1 MVKNNPYK
9 TADELFQKTFE
20 QFCSEYERD
29 PQLSLSMY
37 LRSHSVDARG
47 FNKWIKSN
55 GKSLPKSK
63 DRSTQNQKVNAPTSI
78 IDTMMSKNCDTD
90 DSGLKQYW
98 WFNVDAKVWELDKS
112 NNHDKITIK
121 NDVQFITWIS
131 NYLIDRENNPHF
143 GQPIAQPEFAISF
156 LDFCGIQ
163 INKKTLNAAY
173 TRISRNL
180 DAYINASN
188 YVMNP
193 EIVFCSK
200 TDRDNK
206 MRTTRAWKHSLKP
219 DGSIQ
224 TDSEGKRLPRI
235 LKSWKS
241 YYFYRNKSQVPNH
254 PYDKSGAHDGDP
266 DYVQAAPKVDPEIN
280 YHPNISD
287 IPSSSPL
294 LSIKKG
300 DSIIACMDNKI
311 YAFVEVVS
319 KKEEEITIKIKEKLC
334 SPIPFSTLKKLDC
347 DYTPIKDLGIF
358 PIVDSTYSIIMQ
370 FSEDLLKYS
379 KANLVEEVYIE
390 EAVID
395 EIIWVLND
403 KKNLILQGAPGVGKT
418 FAAKRLAYAIM
429 GKRDDDRVVTV
440 QFHQN
445 YSYEDFVMGYK
456 PNSEGGFELR
466 EGIFYSFC
474 RKAADH
480 KDRKYFFII
489 DEINRGNLSKIF
501 GELLMLIEK
510 DYRDTPLQMSQLGE
524 FTVPSNVYIIG
535 MMNTADRSL
544 AMIDYALRR
553 RFSFYEMKPAF
564 ESLGFKN
571 YIDKLHDSQLNDLV
585 KVIIELNDVIAKDD
599 SLGTGFCIGHSYLCG
614 LKKSNYNL
622 KNIVEYDIIPML
634 REYWFDNDERF
645 NTEAQKLRAA
655 VK

>member
-98 WFNVDAKVWELDKS
+98 WFNADAKVWELEKS
-112 NNHDKITIK
+112 NNHDKITI
-121 NDVQFITWIS
+121 NYDALFIEWIS
-131 NYLIDRENNPHF
+131 KYLIDREDNPHF
-143 GQPIAQPEFAISF
+143 GQPIAQREFAISF
-156 LDFCGIQ
+156 LDYCGVS
-163 INKKTLNAAY
+163 INNKSINAAY
-173 TRISRNL
+173 TRIHKNL
-180 DAYINASN
+180 EAYINASN

-193 EIVFCSK
+193 SIVFCSD
-200 TDRDNK
+200 TDKNNK
-206 MRTTRAWKHSLKP
+206 MRTTPAWMHPKNKD
-219 DGSIQ
+219 DGSIK
-224 TDSEGKRLPRI
+224 TDSEGKRIPRI
-235 LKSWKS
+235 LTSCRT
-241 YYFYRNKSQVPNH
+241 YYFYRKDQVPRYK
-254 PYDKSGAHDGDP
+254 YDKSGTHDTDP

-280 YHPNISD
+280 YHPDISD
-287 IPSSSPL
+287 VCPFLPVSSM
-294 LSIKKG
+294 KKD
-300 DSIIACMDNKI
+300 DSVIVCINNKI
-311 YAFVEVVS
+311 SAFVDIVS
-319 KKEEEITIKIKEKLC
+319 RNEDEITIKIKKKLRT
-334 SPIPFSTLKKLDC
+334 PIPFSSLKKLDC
-347 DYTPIKDLGIF
+347 DYTPNKDRGFF
-358 PIVDSTYSIIMQ
+358 PIADSIYNIIMQ
-370 FSEDLLKYS
+370 FAENILKYTT
-379 KANLVEEVYIE
+379 ANFLEEVYAD
-390 EAVID
+390 EAAID
-395 EIIWVLND
+395 DIVWVLNE

-429 GKRDDDRVVTV
+429 GERDDDRVVTV

-456 PNSEGGFELR
+456 PNSEGGFDMC
-466 EGIFYSFC
+466 EGIFYNFC
-474 RKAADH
+474 RKAAD

-489 DEINRGNLSKIF
+489 DEINRGNMSKIF

-510 DYRDTPLQMSQLGE
+510 DYRDTPLQMSHLGE

-585 KVIIELNDVIAKDD
+585 KAIIELNDVIAKDD

-634 REYWFDNDERF
+634 REYWFDNNERF
-645 NTEAQKLRAA
+645 NSEAQKLRAA